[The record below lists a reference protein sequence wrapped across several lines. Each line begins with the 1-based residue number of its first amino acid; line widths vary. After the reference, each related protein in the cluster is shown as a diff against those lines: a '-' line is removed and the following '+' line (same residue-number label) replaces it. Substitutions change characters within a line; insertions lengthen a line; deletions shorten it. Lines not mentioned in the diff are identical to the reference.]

1 MQISDERVKLAATE
15 YLSHKG
21 ENPYRVTRRG
31 AELWEDYAPAI
42 RAALEV
48 ALSGY
53 LSTNEK
59 ISGLL
64 SSYFDLGVAEGREGR
79 THDTEA
85 GDAQRVL
92 SEIQSEFSI
101 LDGFRRENGNLKFS
115 RMILSAERSAFVHL
129 LEENEKDSQELVE
142 IVKSFVDET
151 VDYATR
157 NNLGDPEKQHNV
169 KWARSVI
176 ARIEERRR

>member
-1 MQISDERVKLAATE
+1 MQISEDRVKLAATE

-31 AELWEDYAPAI
+31 DELWEDYAPAM

-53 LSTNEK
+53 LSTADK

-64 SSYFDLGVAEGREGR
+64 ASYFELGVAEGREGR
-79 THDTEA
+79 NHDTEA

-92 SEIQSEFSI
+92 SEIQAEFSI

-115 RMILSAERSAFVHL
+115 RMMLTAERSAIVHL
-129 LEENEKDSQELVE
+129 LEENEKDSQELVQ
-142 IVKSFVDET
+142 IVKSFIDET

-157 NNLGDPEKQHNV
+157 NNLGDPEKQHNI
-169 KWARSVI
+169 KWARSVL
-176 ARIEERRR
+176 ARIEERQK